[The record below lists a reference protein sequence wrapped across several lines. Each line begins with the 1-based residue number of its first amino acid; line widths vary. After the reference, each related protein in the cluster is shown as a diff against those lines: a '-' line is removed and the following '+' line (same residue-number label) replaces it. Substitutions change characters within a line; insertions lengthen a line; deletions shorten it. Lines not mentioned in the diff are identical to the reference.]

1 MTLKKISLC
10 LLTCTCISSAAYA
23 NSTNSNFNSTAS
35 IASNCVV
42 SSTDI
47 NFGSISPQASGQATA
62 TATVQAK
69 CTNTTAYTINIG
81 PGASGSFSQR
91 TLTGTKSGNTDS
103 LNYQIYEESTHVNI
117 LGDGSSN
124 TVPLAGV
131 GSGAFQNFT
140 VYGLLYL
147 NQYITPDVYRDALS
161 VTINY

>member
-1 MTLKKISLC
+1 MNLKKISLC
-10 LLTCTCISSAAYA
+10 LLACISSLAHA
-23 NSTNSNFNSTAS
+23 NSSNSNFSSTAS

-69 CTNTTAYTINIG
+69 CTNTTAYTVNIG
-81 PGASGSFSQR
+81 PGTSGNFSQR
-91 TLTGTKSGNTDS
+91 TLTGTKSGNTDT
-103 LNYQIYEESTHVNI
+103 LGYQIYQESTHVNI
-117 LGDGSSN
+117 LGDGSSD

-131 GSGAFQNFT
+131 GNGGFQNFT